1 MPTLPQSQSNRRAAE
16 TRFVISNPWTSC
28 LLPLALILSLL
39 SLLSPYH
46 PVLPL
51 STPRLFSILIK
62 AKHFKVMKVMK
73 PPACHCLPSTV
84 HFLITGEVDWCIQL
98 RPSKFSRRTFCTNYK
113 VIILYSINCFQNMS
127 HHSIGRARHIITTLH
142 DLEEKNCA
150 VTLCP
155 PGLSWPPSQTLNYTH
170 AWHETLKSCHT
181 RNRIISTLAQE
192 KS

>member
-1 MPTLPQSQSNRRAAE
+1 MDVDPDLHLLSQVVAEVVVSIEQASSNCAAPLLLMPTLPQSQSNRRAAE

-98 RPSKFSRRTFCTNYK
+98 RPSKFSR
-113 VIILYSINCFQNMS
+113 
-127 HHSIGRARHIITTLH
+127 H
-142 DLEEKNCA
+142 
-150 VTLCP
+150 TLC
-155 PGLSWPPSQTLNYTH
+155 TH
-170 AWHETLKSCHT
+170 
-181 RNRIISTLAQE
+181 
-192 KS
+192 